1 MAPSI
6 NRLLQARDAMLTIIS
21 SREDGARYVPIF
33 LRLEKEIAAHKGTNE
48 DYQRILQMAAERSSA
63 AA

>member
-21 SREDGARYVPIF
+21 SREDGQRYVPIF
-33 LRLEKEIAAHKGTNE
+33 LRLEREIAAQEETGE
-48 DYQRILQMAAERSSA
+48 DYQRILRLAAGRGTA
-63 AA
+63 TA